1 MDRIKQQ
8 LSFTNLLLV
17 FLVFL
22 GARPVV
28 DPDFGWHLQAGTDFL
43 KSGIPKFDP
52 YSYTMPDWPWVDHE
66 WLSDILLALIH
77 NSFGPLVLSILFAI
91 IIAVTFYWA
100 VGIFTPVSKSARVL
114 AALFGVLASLP
125 VLGVRIQ
132 VLTLLGI
139 VALLWFL
146 VRYRCGEIKSAYWL
160 IPFMWLWTN
169 LHGGFV
175 MGFGVL
181 GLFGVAELIKLIS
194 LNFWPK
200 LADKWQETTLSWM
213 RWQHLVLAGS
223 LALATTLINP
233 YGLRLYYDIYLTLS
247 DKFALS
253 NIGEWQAVSI
263 SADIARNFLIYGV
276 VLIIFLLIGYRKI
289 QPTRWLITLVLAYL
303 SFKYWRNMPFF
314 MIATISW
321 FGEVIEL
328 KVGKA
333 LQSFDRHRGLIFMTL
348 ILFLFFGYRY
358 GSDLVV
364 RSLDLDKRYTGDY
377 SYPYKAIQWAK
388 QNSDRIG
395 ERGFSEYGWGGLL
408 IWQFPEQKV
417 FIDGRMPF
425 WKLGER
431 YVFYESQLALN
442 AQPEALGI
450 LDKYGV
456 DWVLIMPNR
465 PLDFVLRSNED
476 WREVYRNGSSVI
488 HVRR

>member
-1 MDRIKQQ
+1 M
-8 LSFTNLLLV
+8 LLI
-17 FLVFL
+17 FLVLL
-22 GARPVV
+22 GARPAV

-77 NSFGPLVLSILFAI
+77 NSLGPLALSVLFALV
-91 IIAVTFYWA
+91 IAATFYWA
-100 VGIFTPVSKSARVL
+100 VGIFGPVSRSARAL
-114 AALFGVLASLP
+114 AAVFGVLASLP
-125 VLGVRIQ
+125 ILGVRVQ

-139 VALLWFL
+139 VGLLWFL
-146 VRYRCGEIKSAYWL
+146 VRYRRGEIKSAYWL
-160 IPFMWLWTN
+160 VPLFLLWTN

-181 GLFGVAELIKLIS
+181 GVFGVAELAKIIMLH
-194 LNFWPK
+194 FEPK
-200 LADKWQETTLSWM
+200 LEKKWQETVLPWL
-213 RWQHLVLAGS
+213 RWQHLFLAGS
-223 LALATTLINP
+223 LALAITLINP

-247 DKFALS
+247 DQFALS
-253 NIGEWQAVSI
+253 NIGEWQAVNI
-263 SADIARNFLIYGV
+263 SADIARNFLVYGI
-276 VLIIFLLIGYRKI
+276 VLAIFLLVGYRKI

-303 SFKYWRNMPFF
+303 AFKYWRNMPFF

-321 FGEVIEL
+321 FGEVIDL
-328 KVGKA
+328 KVGDA
-333 LQSFDRHRGLIFMTL
+333 LKSFDRHRGLVLVTL
-348 ILFLFFGYRY
+348 ALFLFFGYRY
-358 GSDLVV
+358 GNNLVV
-364 RSLDLDKRYTGDY
+364 GSLDLEKRYTGDY
-377 SYPYKAIQWAK
+377 AYPYKAIQWAK

-395 ERGFSEYGWGGLL
+395 ERVFNEYAWGGLL
-408 IWQFPEQKV
+408 VWQFPEQKV

-476 WREVYRNGSSVI
+476 WREVYRNSSSVI